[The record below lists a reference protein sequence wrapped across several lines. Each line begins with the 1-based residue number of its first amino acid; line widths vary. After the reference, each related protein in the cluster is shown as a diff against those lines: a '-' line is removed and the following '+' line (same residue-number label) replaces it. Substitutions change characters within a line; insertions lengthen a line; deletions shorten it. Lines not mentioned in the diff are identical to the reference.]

1 MCGCLFYIF
10 IYCILIFGV
19 CEYLYEFLLRKCL
32 FWYNGWIVCYVCEI
46 IVKFLFFLV
55 DKNEKELLESVFIVI
70 SFVVNDDK

>member
-1 MCGCLFYIF
+1 M
-10 IYCILIFGV
+10 
-19 CEYLYEFLLRKCL
+19 